1 MTGWHTPAVGIRLPG
16 LGAGR
21 RRPEPVPFRL
31 GVDVVWKAFAAG
43 VVLLALAAYWFH
55 WNVTYAEDG
64 TAVTAEVLDAGGPK
78 ERPTVRFVTR
88 NGVPTVTQLTDYGDY
103 PSVGEIITVEY
114 DERDPGRARRYEGSW
129 YWAYPAGVTVIGLAV
144 PVTAVW
150 IFCRRRREF
159 PGWEPLAMADV
170 TEIFSSLSAP
180 WWAGPRSAGSS
191 EGSVKQKRNDSR
203 DCQKAHALML
213 RRDQQEIHR
222 ALPGW
227 DLWGVGAGPSVERW
241 RAGQRLSMA
250 YDEVW
255 CRRRRGE
262 TWRLKISLVES
273 APPTEATG
281 RQ

>member
-1 MTGWHTPAVGIRLPG
+1 M
-16 LGAGR
+16 
-21 RRPEPVPFRL
+21 
-31 GVDVVWKAFAAG
+31 WKAFAAG
-43 VVLLALAAYWFH
+43 IVLLVLAAYWFY
-55 WNVTYAEDG
+55 WNVTYAEYG

-88 NGVPTVTQLTDYGDY
+88 KGVPTVTRLTDYGDY
-103 PSVGEIITVEY
+103 PGVGKTITVEY

-144 PVTAVW
+144 PATAVW
-150 IFCRRRREF
+150 IFYRRRRRY
-159 PGWEPLAMADV
+159 PGWEPLARADV
-170 TEIFSSLSAP
+170 TEIFSPLP
-180 WWAGPRSAGSS
+180 VLWWVGPRSAESS
-191 EGSVKQKRNDSR
+191 EGSDKQKGDKQKGDNSR
-203 DCQKAHALML
+203 DCQEAHVLML

-227 DLWGVGAGPSVERW
+227 DLWGVGAGPGVERW

-262 TWRLKISLVES
+262 TWRVKISLVES
-273 APPTEATG
+273 APSAEATG